1 MSITFS
7 PNVVTAEPRE
17 FQLWCCDDC
26 VSPTYASEAQ
36 AIAARAALPGFREG
50 AAALPGCPLLRE
62 WGDRFSGIP
71 LVVPAG
77 DDFTERPQVS
87 MSTTHA
93 VAVLTVLGYLSDH
106 APDDVDFDLLDRPL
120 PTSGVPDL
128 SGQATPSELRGRI
141 LLAQALTP
149 SDAGRPVT
157 VAGAV
162 VDGGRRVGYL
172 DDMLIRLADLA
183 DWSEAHARIIVWS

>member
-7 PNVVTAEPRE
+7 PNVVTAEPCE

-50 AAALPGCPLLRE
+50 AAALPGCPLLQE

-77 DDFTERPQVS
+77 DDFTERPQVN
-87 MSTTHA
+87 MSTTMRWQCSPFWATCPTTHP
-93 VAVLTVLGYLSDH
+93 TTSISISST
-106 APDDVDFDLLDRPL
+106 DRC
-120 PTSGVPDL
+120 
-128 SGQATPSELRGRI
+128 
-141 LLAQALTP
+141 
-149 SDAGRPVT
+149 
-157 VAGAV
+157 
-162 VDGGRRVGYL
+162 RRVVFLTCRGKPPRVTFGAESYWHRHSH
-172 DDMLIRLADLA
+172 RLMRAV
-183 DWSEAHARIIVWS
+183 R